1 MLYFHINIERKKI
14 NKKHCSIAT
23 LLNGTIGVNKQKTVL

>member
-1 MLYFHINIERKKI
+1 MNIERKKI

-23 LLNGTIGVNKQKTVL
+23 LLTGTTGVNKQKTVL